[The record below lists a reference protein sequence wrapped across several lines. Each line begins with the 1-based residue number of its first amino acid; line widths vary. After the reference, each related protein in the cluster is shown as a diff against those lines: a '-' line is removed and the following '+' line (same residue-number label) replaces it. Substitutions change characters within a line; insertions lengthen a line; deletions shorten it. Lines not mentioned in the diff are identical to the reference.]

1 MSASL
6 TDAELP
12 LPALAEVAPRPTRR
26 RRPLLLLAVTLLL
39 LLLVLTPVL
48 VVVAGSVLNTSFM
61 GLASEQ
67 WVGDGSD
74 ADALF
79 SFKWFG
85 YVYQT
90 YRPQLWMSVR
100 LAFASVAG
108 CLLLGVPA
116 AYLLVRGNF
125 PGRRMLEELVMLPL
139 ALPGIVVSIALIQA
153 YLAIRGS
160 WFFVLLGHLLYT
172 LPFMV
177 RSVASALRAF
187 DVATLERAA
196 ESLGAS
202 RWQRFRL
209 VVLPNLRHSVT
220 LGSLLVF
227 AVSFGEFNVSFLLCT
242 PLTATFPNALYATY
256 TFSSFQVS
264 SAATV
269 IFLAVI
275 LPVLGLIQWLG
286 GDELKVEQG
295 A

>member
-1 MSASL
+1 MNASL
-6 TDAELP
+6 SKAPGQLELV
-12 LPALAEVAPRPTRR
+12 ALAPAPLARR
-26 RRPLLLLAVTLLL
+26 RRPWLLLAVTSLLL
-39 LLLVLTPVL
+39 FIVLAPVL

-61 GLASEQ
+61 GLSSEQ

-74 ADALF
+74 AHALF
-79 SFKWFG
+79 TTKWFG
-85 YVYQT
+85 YVFET
-90 YRPQLWMSVR
+90 YRPQLVMSLQ
-100 LAFASVAG
+100 LAFASVVG
-108 CLLLGVPA
+108 CILLGVPA

-125 PGRRMLEELVMLPL
+125 PGRRALEELIMLPL

-153 YLAIRGS
+153 YIVIRGS

-202 RWQRFRL
+202 RWQRFRFI
-209 VVLPNLRHSVT
+209 VLPNLRHSVT

-242 PLTATFPNALYATY
+242 PLTATFPNALYAAY

-269 IFLAVI
+269 IFLVVI
-275 LPVLGLIQWLG
+275 FPVLGLIQWLG